1 MPVWGRKPR
10 PDYCQKVRH
19 SHKRNGNLGPCG
31 EYRNPYAG
39 AHQGDY
45 SGAVEQLGTEPRV
58 QSTDGVCRFWWGQLH
73 KAIQ

>member
-1 MPVWGRKPR
+1 VSWSNVPVWGRKPR

-45 SGAVEQLGTEPRV
+45 N
-58 QSTDGVCRFWWGQLH
+58 GVCRFWWGQLH